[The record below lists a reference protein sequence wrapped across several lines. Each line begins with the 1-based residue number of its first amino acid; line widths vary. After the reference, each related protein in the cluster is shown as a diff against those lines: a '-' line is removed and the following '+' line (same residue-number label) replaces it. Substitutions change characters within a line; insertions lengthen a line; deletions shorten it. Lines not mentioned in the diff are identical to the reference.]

1 MILNLRTLVNDMSPP
16 IITPSLLSAIRN
28 QPHLLKNT
36 WYIVSGV
43 TLSALNRPDEI
54 PSIFRHAIAK
64 GGDSVDSQPDQVE
77 QLAIARQMR
86 EALVKSAA
94 ICGLPRT
101 INSLLELKKVTPL
114 DLLDEPFGYSP
125 TGRSKDIYN
134 VASSAILLRGQ
145 RFFDLIYGKI
155 SSRVMNQMDRSG
167 TEDLGLTARLMYGH
181 LLSNNEVLSHA
192 QTSFVVMAGL
202 YVPIE
207 QSPPVSFPAEKS

>member
-1 MILNLRTLVNDMSPP
+1 MSPAP
-16 IITPSLLSAIRN
+16 IITPSLLTAIRN

-54 PSIFRHAIAK
+54 PNIFQHAITK
-64 GGDSVDSQPDQVE
+64 GGDSVDCQPGRVE

-101 INSLLELKKVTPL
+101 INSLLELKKATPP
-114 DLLDEPFGYSP
+114 DLLDEPLGYSP
-125 TGRSKDIYN
+125 TGRLRDIYD
-134 VASSAILLRGQ
+134 VPCSAILLRGK

-155 SSRVMNQMDRSG
+155 STRVMSQMDRSG

-181 LLSNNEVLSHA
+181 LLSNEEVLNHA

-202 YVPIE
+202 YVLFDPNSSFE
-207 QSPPVSFPAEKS
+207 YYVRRFDTCFVSM